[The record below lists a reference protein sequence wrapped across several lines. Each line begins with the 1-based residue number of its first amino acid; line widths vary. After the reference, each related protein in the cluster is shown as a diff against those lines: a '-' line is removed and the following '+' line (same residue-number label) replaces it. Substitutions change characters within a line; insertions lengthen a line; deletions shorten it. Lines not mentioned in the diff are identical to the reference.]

1 MKTLIKRFCFIL
13 YYVFS
18 IITILYALF
27 LCIFKNNTNLIIV
40 TPIIVIFLF
49 TFSWLVKK
57 FFNIK

>member
-13 YYVFS
+13 SYVFS
-18 IITILYALF
+18 LISIFYALF
-27 LCIFKNNTNLIIV
+27 LYIKKNNTNLIIV
-40 TPIIVIFLF
+40 TPIIVTFLF